1 MDNKLLALT
10 EKLYNEGVEKGK
22 EQAEKIILEAK
33 SEAEKIIGSA
43 HNEAK
48 EIIVAAK
55 DQSSEMMK
63 NTRSELQMA
72 SKQAINALMQEV
84 ISMINGSI
92 VSVEVKKSIDDPEFM
107 KNLILNLVSG
117 WSENQNMKVVVP
129 ENQQAEIMAFM
140 TQKAKNLLESGLTI
154 ESANKIKAGFQ
165 IGPTDGSYKV
175 SFTETDFINFFKEF
189 LRPKVAELLFG
200 QK

>member
-22 EQAEKIILEAK
+22 EQAEKIIIEAK
-33 SEAEKIIGSA
+33 TEATKIIEAA

-48 EIIVAAK
+48 EIIIGAKNQAA
-55 DQSSEMMK
+55 ELGK

-72 SKQAINALMQEV
+72 SKQAINSLMQE
-84 ISMINGSI
+84 ITSIINGPI
-92 VSVEVKKSIDDPEFM
+92 VSAEVKQVTSDPEFM
-107 KNLILNLVSG
+107 KNLILEMVTG
-117 WSENQNMKVVVP
+117 WSEKQELKVLVP
-129 ENQQAEIMAFM
+129 ESQQAELTSFIA
-140 TQKAKNLLESGLTI
+140 QKAKKLLESGLTI

-165 IGPTDGSYKV
+165 VGPSDGSYKV

>member
-1 MDNKLLALT
+1 MDNKLLVLT
-10 EKLYNEGVEKGK
+10 EKLYNEGVERGK
-22 EQAEKIILEAK
+22 EQAEKVILDAK
-33 SEAEKIIGSA
+33 SEAAKIIDAA
-43 HNEAK
+43 HSEAK
-48 EIIVAAK
+48 EIINGAKNQAA
-55 DQSSEMMK
+55 ELEK

-84 ISMINGSI
+84 AALVNGSI
-92 VSVEVKKSIDDPEFM
+92 VTTGVKQATEDQEFM
-107 KNLILNLVSG
+107 KDLILKMVSN
-117 WSENQNMKVVVP
+117 WSEKQDLKVVVP
-129 ENQQAEIMAFM
+129 ENQQVELM
-140 TQKAKNLLESGLTI
+140 TFISQKAKNLLESGLTI

-165 IGPTDGSYKV
+165 VGPSDGSYKV